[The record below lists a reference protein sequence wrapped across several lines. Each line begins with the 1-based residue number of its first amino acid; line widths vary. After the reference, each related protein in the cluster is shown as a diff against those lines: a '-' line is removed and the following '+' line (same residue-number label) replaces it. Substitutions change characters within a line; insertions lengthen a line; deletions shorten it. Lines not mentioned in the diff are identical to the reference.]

1 VFHGACIL
9 DRGRHLLG
17 LLLVLPLGVVL
28 VGGSTRSS
36 DAPPRNEWTAEV
48 AALTPGAPAGSTVEP
63 SDVLAALTGGVGQPD
78 AVGAGPHDEIEGEVT
93 SELPA
98 GYIPGTAPSS
108 DLAAVL
114 RQSQQRNGVALPAP
128 TVQAAAL
135 ALAQNPNVRY
145 TRQSQITD
153 LTSGGVDPRI
163 VDFLTWV
170 ASARVITITS
180 MRSDHSQYVAGTSR
194 VSAHKL
200 GRAVDIAAV
209 NGQPCT
215 GVPGTECGRLYEDIV
230 NQLRG
235 TQYQPSQVIH
245 GYDPWPSETWNF
257 AMGNHRDHIHVGY

>member
-1 VFHGACIL
+1 VFDGARIL
-9 DRGRHLLG
+9 DRRRHLLG

-28 VGGSTRSS
+28 VGASTRSP
-36 DAPPRNEWTAEV
+36 DAPPRNEWTAQV
-48 AALTPGAPAGSTVEP
+48 AALTPVTPAGSAVEP
-63 SDVLAALTGGVGQPD
+63 SDVLAALTGGAGEPD
-78 AVGAGPHDEIEGEVT
+78 AVGATHDEIEGEVT

-98 GYIPGTAPSS
+98 GYIPGTSPSA
-108 DLAAVL
+108 DLAAIL
-114 RQSQQRNGVALPAP
+114 RESQQRNGVALPAP
-128 TVQAAAL
+128 TAQSAAL
-135 ALAQNPNVRY
+135 ALAQNPNVRF

-170 ASARVITITS
+170 ASARAITITS
-180 MRSDHSQYVAGTSR
+180 MRSDHSLYVAGTSR

-209 NGQPCT
+209 NGQACT

-230 NQLRG
+230 NRLRG
-235 TQYQPSQVIH
+235 TQYQPAQVIH
-245 GYDPWPSETWNF
+245 GYDPWPSEAWNF

>member
-1 VFHGACIL
+1 VFDAARIL

-17 LLLVLPLGVVL
+17 LLLVLPLGVVM
-28 VGGSTRSS
+28 VGSTGSS
-36 DAPPRNEWTAEV
+36 DAPPRNEWTVQV
-48 AALTPGAPAGSTVEP
+48 AVLGSGAGAGAAADP
-63 SDVLAALTGGVGQPD
+63 RDVLAALTNGGSD
-78 AVGAGPHDEIEGEVT
+78 AAASAATHGEIEGEVT
-93 SELPA
+93 SDLPA
-98 GYIPGTAPSS
+98 GYIPGTSPSA
-108 DLAAVL
+108 DLAAIL
-114 RQSQQRNGVALPAP
+114 RQSQQRNGVALPVP
-128 TVQAAAL
+128 TAQSAAL
-135 ALAQNPNVRY
+135 ALAQNPNVRF

-170 ASARVITITS
+170 ASAHQITITS
-180 MRSDHSQYVAGTSR
+180 MRSDHSLYVAGTRR

-215 GVPGTECGRLYEDIV
+215 GVPGTECGRLYENIV

-245 GYDPWPSETWNF
+245 GYDPWPSESWNF
-257 AMGNHRDHIHVGY
+257 AMRNHRDHIHVGY

>member
-1 VFHGACIL
+1 M
-9 DRGRHLLG
+9 
-17 LLLVLPLGVVL
+17 
-28 VGGSTRSS
+28 
-36 DAPPRNEWTAEV
+36 
-48 AALTPGAPAGSTVEP
+48 AG
-63 SDVLAALTGGVGQPD
+63 
-78 AVGAGPHDEIEGEVT
+78 HDEIEGEVT

-98 GYIPGTAPSS
+98 GYIPGTSPSA
-108 DLAAVL
+108 DLAAIL
-114 RQSQQRNGVALPAP
+114 RQSQQRNGVALPAA
-128 TVQAAAL
+128 TAQSAAL
-135 ALAQNPNVRY
+135 ALAQNPNVRF

-170 ASARVITITS
+170 ASRRQITITS
-180 MRSDHSQYVAGTSR
+180 MRSDHSLYVAGTSR

-215 GVPGTECGRLYEDIV
+215 GVPGTECGVLYEEIV

-235 TQYQPSQVIH
+235 TPYQPAQVIH
-245 GYDPWPSETWNF
+245 GYDPWPSEAWNF